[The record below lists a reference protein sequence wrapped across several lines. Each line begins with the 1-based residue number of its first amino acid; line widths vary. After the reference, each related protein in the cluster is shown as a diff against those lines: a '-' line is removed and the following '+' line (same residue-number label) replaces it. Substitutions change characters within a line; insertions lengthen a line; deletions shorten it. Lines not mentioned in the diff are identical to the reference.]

1 MRNVVKNFDAEK
13 FDLTKILNH
22 IKSLA
27 LSTAPK
33 EKVVVI
39 LGATATGK
47 STLALQAAKVFDTEI
62 ISADSMS
69 VYKNFNVGT
78 AKPTE
83 SERAEVKHYL
93 IDILEPNEKFSV
105 AEFVRMATPIIT
117 DLNRADKIPII
128 AGGTGLYIQALIE
141 GYQFGDGVKSRE
153 NFFAQ
158 TGELKYNALVIGLT
172 ADRQELYARIDERTE
187 KMFDAGLVEEV
198 ENLLKQ
204 GVSPTAQAM
213 LGIGYKEVV
222 DYLQGKYT
230 FDDAIAKVKQ
240 ATRNFAKRQLTWY
253 RRMNYINWFNVS

>member
-1 MRNVVKNFDAEK
+1 MRNVVKDFDAEK
-13 FDLTKILNH
+13 FDLTKIINQ
-22 IKSLA
+22 IKSLE
-27 LSTAPK
+27 LSTSSK
-33 EKVVVI
+33 EKLVVI

-47 STLALQAAKVFDTEI
+47 STLALQAAKIFGTEI

-78 AKPTE
+78 AKP
-83 SERAEVKHYL
+83 SDGERAEIKHYL
-93 IDILEPNEKFSV
+93 IDILEPEEKFSV
-105 AEFVRMATPIIT
+105 AEFVRMTTPIIT
-117 DLNRADKIPII
+117 DLNRAGKIPII

-141 GYQFGDGVKSRE
+141 GYKFGDGVKSHE
-153 NFFAQ
+153 SFFAE

-172 ADRQELYARIDERTE
+172 ANRQELYSRIDERTE

-204 GVSPTAQAM
+204 GVNPNAQAM

-222 DYLQGKYT
+222 EYLQGKCT
-230 FDDAIAKVKQ
+230 LDEAVSKVKQ

-253 RRMNYINWFNVS
+253 RRMKYIEWFNIS